1 MKEDPHMKKVRAT
14 VKAVQEAAKAI
25 GTPVT
30 TPSAGMHR
38 QDTPSRLTCASL
50 FQSMSAS
57 TAYSL
62 RMTQSKPCARLP
74 ATKHP

>member
-30 TPSAGMHR
+30 IYPSGRDA
-38 QDTPSRLTCASL
+38 QA
-50 FQSMSAS
+50 
-57 TAYSL
+57 
-62 RMTQSKPCARLP
+62 
-74 ATKHP
+74 